1 MIALTGFGIALLVG
15 MTGVGGGVLTVPL
28 LMVFFGVDPA
38 HAVGAALLFS
48 TAIKLLLV
56 PLAAAR
62 GQVNWRVL
70 GWMLLGGLPGAMLGS
85 VALKGLMASGAKS
98 AVQFLLGLIIASAAG
113 IHLSSVYRKKR
124 GDGDGGI
131 RRDKPRMLGGLM
143 FPVGLEVGFSSAG
156 AGALGSVALLSL
168 TSLAPAAIVGTDL
181 AFGLVLSAL
190 AGGLHFSFG
199 DVDMGLLGQLLTGG
213 LAGAA
218 AGAFLSTQI
227 SQRHLK
233 LILSSSLLLIGLH
246 LCWGAVRHT

>member
-15 MTGVGGGVLTVPL
+15 MTGVGGGILTVPL
-28 LMVFFGVDPA
+28 LMILFGVDPA

-48 TAIKLLLV
+48 TSIKLLLV

-70 GWMLLGGLPGAMLGS
+70 GWMLLGGVPGALLGS

-98 AVQFLLGLIIASAAG
+98 VVQFLLGVIIASAAT
-113 IHLSSVYRKKR
+113 IHLAAAKRKKA
-124 GDGDGGI
+124 DGDA
-131 RRDKPRMLGGLM
+131 PRKDRPRTLGALM

-168 TSLAPAAIVGTDL
+168 TSLTAAEVVGTDL
-181 AFGLVLSAL
+181 AFGLGLSAI
-190 AGGLHFSFG
+190 AGGMHFHFG
-199 DVDMGLLGQLLTGG
+199 DVDTALLTQLLTGG

-218 AGAFLSTQI
+218 VGAFLASQV
-227 SQRHLK
+227 SQRFLK
-233 LILSSSLLLIGLH
+233 LVLSSSLLLIGLH
-246 LCWGAVRHT
+246 LCWGAIR